1 MIRFI
6 KLIQDSDFA
15 AGLLLLFVASFSYAG
30 VADNIWED
38 YGYIDWVFPLMSCF
52 LLFSIS
58 AVYLVKSSIKIVKG
72 TTISDLKIDKSEI
85 PSIINVVVY
94 TLLLFCYLVLLFVF
108 GFWAASILLLWSGI
122 TYFRPEINRS
132 SIVKSLIISI
142 ITCVVAYIVFTHI
155 FYVPFPQSRI
165 F

>member
-6 KLIQDSDFA
+6 KLIQDSDLA
-15 AGLLLLFVASFSYAG
+15 TGLLLLFVASFSYAG

-38 YGYIDWVFPLMSCF
+38 YAYIDWVFPLMSCF

-85 PSIINVVVY
+85 PSIINVIVY

-132 SIVKSLIISI
+132 SIIKSLIISI